1 MITNILMVII
11 LLVSILVTFIVSI
24 ILLKRIKKVKTEPQ
38 QTELSDSDKRR
49 MSELFVSAE
58 EKYISSLGNGYFL
71 NFLSDGAVKKAFAFI
86 SDKRVYFRGSC
97 YTGRGK
103 ALLISE
109 ENRTVDIKDVTG
121 SGFIYRR
128 RIGVLAGI
136 FAALLI
142 SLGGLVSSLVCIF
155 HHPFWQYRSDYLNY
169 TKGLE
174 LCKTVGKSDI
184 QLRNNTL
191 YALYYGDEVPEKL
204 EDYEI
209 DTINQFVNW
218 GIIGELDPYTNTYTI
233 RGEAYKN
240 AIWHLGDGFELAREL
255 SKDYNI
261 NHELRDVI
269 LEQLGERNQR
279 YKMGYE
285 SYKDYSDEI
294 VWGIINGVFLPLFI
308 SCLIVFINYLKKRKT
323 FFQVQYAGGSIAFD
337 VSYYAKAEIEDFQKQ
352 LRRVKDLIEEA
363 SAKSVSAPVTVQ
375 SQSVAG
381 NNGTADELRKYADL
395 LKDGLISQEDFDAMK
410 KKLLGL

>member
-1 MITNILMVII
+1 MLKPMIASIVMVII
-11 LLVSILVTFIVSI
+11 LLVSILVTIIVSI
-24 ILLKRIKKVKTEPQ
+24 IVLKRIKKVKTEPQ
-38 QTELSDSDKRR
+38 QTELLDSDKKK
-49 MSELFVSAE
+49 MAELFVSAE

-86 SDKRVYFRGSC
+86 SDKRVYFRGNC

-121 SGFIYRR
+121 SGFIYKR
-128 RIGVLAGI
+128 RIGVLVGI

-142 SLGGLVSSLVCIF
+142 SLGGLVSSLVGIF
-155 HHPFWQYRSDYLNY
+155 YDPFWHYREQYLDTIESKELYGIIKESD
-169 TKGLE
+169 
-174 LCKTVGKSDI
+174 
-184 QLRNNTL
+184 LRL
-191 YALYYGDEVPEKL
+191 RKEAIYALRDGYEVPQKL

-209 DTINQFVNW
+209 DTINQLVNL
-218 GIIGELDPYTNTYTI
+218 GIIGELDPNTNTYTI
-233 RGEAYKN
+233 RGEAYKK
-240 AIWHLGDGFELAREL
+240 AVWHLTSIVSNDEVEKNYSFKLLILDHIPTWSYGYAKYQSFGDEIGREL
-255 SKDYNI
+255 
-261 NHELRDVI
+261 
-269 LEQLGERNQR
+269 LGA
-279 YKMGYE
+279 
-285 SYKDYSDEI
+285 
-294 VWGIINGVFLPLFI
+294 VCLPLFI

-363 SAKSVSAPVTVQ
+363 SAKSVSAPVTIQ
-375 SQSVAG
+375 SQPIAD

-395 LKDGLISQEDFDAMK
+395 LKDGLISQEDYDAMK

>member
-1 MITNILMVII
+1 MSASIINIRVII
-11 LLVSILVTFIVSI
+11 YSVFILVPI
-24 ILLKRIKKVKTEPQ
+24 IIIIAISVLKRRKEVTQETQ
-38 QTELSDSDKRR
+38 QTELMDADKRK
-49 MSELFVSAE
+49 MAELFVSAE

-97 YTGRGK
+97 YSGQGK
-103 ALLISE
+103 NLTISE

-121 SGFIYRR
+121 SGFIYKR

-142 SLGGLVSSLVCIF
+142 SLGGLVSSLV
-155 HHPFWQYRSDYLNY
+155 
-169 TKGLE
+169 
-174 LCKTVGKSDI
+174 VGPI
-184 QLRNNTL
+184 L
-191 YALYYGDEVPEKL
+191 
-204 EDYEI
+204 
-209 DTINQFVNW
+209 
-218 GIIGELDPYTNTYTI
+218 IG
-233 RGEAYKN
+233 A
-240 AIWHLGDGFELAREL
+240 
-255 SKDYNI
+255 
-261 NHELRDVI
+261 VC
-269 LEQLGERNQR
+269 
-279 YKMGYE
+279 
-285 SYKDYSDEI
+285 
-294 VWGIINGVFLPLFI
+294 LPLFI

-375 SQSVAG
+375 SQPVAG

>member
-1 MITNILMVII
+1 MIASIVMVII
-11 LLVSILVTFIVSI
+11 LLVSILVTFIVSKI
-24 ILLKRIKKVKTEPQ
+24 VLKRLKKVKTEPQ
-38 QTELSDSDKRR
+38 QTELLDNDKKK
-49 MSELFVSAE
+49 MAELFVSAE

-71 NFLSDGAVKKAFAFI
+71 NFLSDGAVKKAFALI

-103 ALLISE
+103 NLTISE

-121 SGFIYRR
+121 SGFIYKR

-142 SLGGLVSSLVCIF
+142 SLGGLVSSLVGIF
-155 HHPFWQYRSDYLNY
+155 DDPFWQYRKAYLGTIKNQ
-169 TKGLE
+169 E
-174 LCKTVGKSDI
+174 LYDIIEESDI
-184 QLRNNTL
+184 RLKKET
-191 YALYYGDEVPEKL
+191 YDALYKEYEIPQKL

-209 DTINQFVNW
+209 DTINQLVDF
-218 GIIGELDPYTNTYTI
+218 GFIGELDPNTNTYTI
-233 RGEAYKN
+233 HGEAYKN
-240 AIWHLGDGFELAREL
+240 AFWHLSSVGPDEFEKNSIKSL
-255 SKDYNI
+255 
-261 NHELRDVI
+261 I
-269 LEQLGERNQR
+269 LDHVATWS
-279 YKMGYE
+279 YGYAK
-285 SYKDYSDEI
+285 YQAFTDEI
-294 VWGIINGVFLPLFI
+294 EWELIGAVCLPLFI
-308 SCLIVFINYLKKRKT
+308 SCLIAFINYLKNRKT

-375 SQSVAG
+375 SQPVAG

-395 LKDGLISQEDFDAMK
+395 LKDDLISQEDYDAMK